1 MELLLKYNKIL
12 NSFVWGPYMLVFL
25 VGTGVYYTIRT
36 NFMSITKIGY
46 VLKNTLFK
54 IFDKKVRGEGEIT
67 PFQAVATALAATIGT
82 GNIAGVATAIAIGG
96 PGAVFWMWLSA
107 IFGMATKFGEVVL
120 AIKFREKTEDGRFVG
135 GPMYYI
141 KNGLGWKWLAGI
153 FAFFGAVAAF
163 GIGNMVQGNSVADSM
178 NAAFGVPHWI
188 SGLVLAI
195 AAGLVIIGGLKRIAA
210 FTERLVPIMALFY
223 VVGALI
229 ILTIFAK
236 DIPAA
241 FGLIFKSAFTGT
253 AAVGGFA
260 GSTIMMAARYG
271 VARGVFS
278 NEAGLGS
285 APIAHAAATTDSA
298 VRQGLW
304 GIFEVFMD
312 TIIVCSMTALTI
324 VVTGVWDTGL
334 DGAALST
341 EAFNKGL
348 PGPGG
353 IIVAIGILL
362 FAYST
367 ILSWSY
373 YGERCAEYLFGS
385 RINKFYRI
393 IWVPFIY
400 IGSVGGLELMWNI
413 ADTLNGLMAIPN
425 LIGLIGCSGIVFKLT
440 KEYFSNK
447 NAL

>member
-1 MELLLKYNKIL
+1 MKKAYKKNVKRFNIPGFRKGKAPMKIIEL
-12 NSFVWGPYMLVFL
+12 
-25 VGTGVYYTIRT
+25 
-36 NFMSITKIGY
+36 
-46 VLKNTLFK
+46 
-54 IFDKKVRGEGEIT
+54 
-67 PFQAVATALAATIGT
+67 Q
-82 GNIAGVATAIAIGG
+82 
-96 PGAVFWMWLSA
+96 
-107 IFGMATKFGEVVL
+107 FGEEIFYEDAFEFAFPDAYKL
-120 AIKFREKTEDGRFVG
+120 AIEENNLEPVAQPDIDIETISKAEGMVIKAEVAIKPEVELGEYKGIEVEKREYNVSDE
-135 GPMYYI
+135 
-141 KNGLGWKWLAGI
+141 
-153 FAFFGAVAAF
+153 AVSYTHLD
-163 GIGNMVQGNSVADSM
+163 VY
-178 NAAFGVPHWI
+178 
-188 SGLVLAI
+188 
-195 AAGLVIIGGLKRIAA
+195 KR
-210 FTERLVPIMALFY
+210 
-223 VVGALI
+223 
-229 ILTIFAK
+229 
-236 DIPAA
+236 
-241 FGLIFKSAFTGT
+241 
-253 AAVGGFA
+253 
-260 GSTIMMAARYG
+260 
-271 VARGVFS
+271 
-278 NEAGLGS
+278 
-285 APIAHAAATTDSA
+285 
-298 VRQGLW
+298 Q
-304 GIFEVFMD
+304 
-312 TIIVCSMTALTI
+312 
-324 VVTGVWDTGL
+324 GL